1 MLEWIRFGVGAFFI
15 VCGLLLFIIEVFGSY
30 HFDFVL
36 NRMHTAAIGDTLG
49 IAFSMVGLMI
59 FSGLNFTT
67 LKMGMV
73 VLFLWLSSPVSSHL
87 IARLEITT
95 DEKIDEYCE
104 VEKDDNI

>member
-1 MLEWIRFGVGAFFI
+1 MLLWHLKCIIRLLHRAFAPAKHSL
-15 VCGLLLFIIEVFGSY
+15 VQ
-30 HFDFVL
+30 
-36 NRMHTAAIGDTLG
+36 MHTAAIGDTLG

-67 LKMGMV
+67 LKMGMI